1 MQSRGRTKGRMC
13 ALVNTVHNLQ
23 RMQGNNNKK
32 KKMKKKKEVNNAKLE
47 NDMHC
52 RQHVIKQ
59 LNNRI
64 DFLIDAL
71 QQDR

>member
-1 MQSRGRTKGRMC
+1 MC
-13 ALVNTVHNLQ
+13 APVNTAHNLQ
-23 RMQGNNNKK
+23 RMQGNNYDKK
-32 KKMKKKKEVNNAKLE
+32 TKKKEVNNAKLG

-52 RQHVIKQ
+52 VPVKQ
-59 LNNRI
+59 LNNEI

>member
-1 MQSRGRTKGRMC
+1 MC

-23 RMQGNNNKK
+23 RMQGNNNNK
-32 KKMKKKKEVNNAKLE
+32 KKMKKKEVNNAKLG
-47 NDMHC
+47 NDMRC
-52 RQHVIKQ
+52 RPVNQ